1 MSCGQAMFHLSSS
14 WESYFS
20 YSCVFQLLHECSS
33 VGLKHFELRFVKD
46 PCHTP
51 LIPQTHSSHS
61 NGVVK
66 WRWKRNQALSAA
78 RPAKQVNH
86 RKTQKNAIL
95 FFLSS
100 FMFFLYVCFL
110 RIWKDIKRER
120 DIYIYQ
126 IYIYMC
132 VCVFNASFGWSLTQ
146 MEILNAFSVI
156 CWTCVFQTPTDIIG
170 LCCKPSRSIRT
181 RSRKS
186 SRSNPVSCTPCRSVR
201 SYPVYQLSP
210 VAFQNQKSLRPTS
223 ARQ

>member
-1 MSCGQAMFHLSSS
+1 MPYPPDPTNTFKSLQRCGQVEVKKKSGSQRCTASQASKS
-14 WESYFS
+14 QEIT
-20 YSCVFQLLHECSS
+20 E
-33 VGLKHFELRFVKD
+33 KHQKMRFY
-46 PCHTP
+46 
-51 LIPQTHSSHS
+51 
-61 NGVVK
+61 
-66 WRWKRNQALSAA
+66 
-78 RPAKQVNH
+78 
-86 RKTQKNAIL
+86 

-110 RIWKDIKRER
+110 RIWKDIKRYIHIS
-120 DIYIYQ
+120 DIYLFF
-126 IYIYMC
+126 
-132 VCVFNASFGWSLTQ
+132 FNASFGWSLTQ

>member
-1 MSCGQAMFHLSSS
+1 MPYPPDPTNTFKSLQRCGQVEMKKKSGSQRCTAS
-14 WESYFS
+14 
-20 YSCVFQLLHECSS
+20 
-33 VGLKHFELRFVKD
+33 
-46 PCHTP
+46 
-51 LIPQTHSSHS
+51 
-61 NGVVK
+61 
-66 WRWKRNQALSAA
+66 QAS
-78 RPAKQVNH
+78 KSQKN
-86 RKTQKNAIL
+86 TKNAIL

-120 DIYIYQ
+120 ERYIYIRY
-126 IYIYMC
+126 IYIC